1 MLMRSDARLDD
12 RQFLIF
18 KYSIVFLFP
27 ERRWPRS
34 RTVHSRA
41 HTHTHTHTQRVAP
54 MIFLQTDKKMAN

>member
-41 HTHTHTHTQRVAP
+41 HTHTQRVAS